1 MKMKRIIL
9 CLLVILC
16 LAAVFPLGA
25 YASTEDTVTGNTES
39 ATEVHNEL
47 TDEDENAIENDT
59 PTSPNV
65 DEYLDPDNEDTVA
78 DLVDEPNPFA
88 VFFEGV
94 KTYATEII
102 SAVTLIASL
111 ILAHAYKSGLTPMIT
126 NALSN
131 LGKLLAGMRDSV
143 SENEKASKE
152 ITEALEARLA
162 AAEETV
168 ERLTAGIEAVS
179 KTMKAEEDS
188 TAEKKRLGEIL
199 TAQIDMMYELFI
211 SSALPEYQ
219 KEAVAERIKEM
230 KEAIADAEQ

>member
-1 MKMKRIIL
+1 MKNTRIIISL
-9 CLLVILC
+9 IVILSL
-16 LAAVFPLGA
+16 LAIFSIGA
-25 YASTEDTVTGNTES
+25 YASNENMTSEVTDST
-39 ATEVHNEL
+39 AEVHSEL
-47 TDEDENAIENDT
+47 VDKNGNGGEIDT
-59 PTSPNV
+59 PTSPTIEESTDLDSESTV
-65 DEYLDPDNEDTVA
+65 DGDVNES
-78 DLVDEPNPFA
+78 NPFA

-102 SAVTLIASL
+102 SALTLIASL
-111 ILAHAYKSGLTPMIT
+111 ILAYAYKSGLTPMIT

-162 AAEETV
+162 MAEETV
-168 ERLTAGIEAVS
+168 DRLTAGIEAVS
-179 KTMKAEEDS
+179 TSIRAEEDS
-188 TAEKKRLGEIL
+188 TAEKKKLGEIL

-219 KEAVAERIKEM
+219 KEAVAERIKQM
-230 KEAIADAEQ
+230 KEAIADVEQ

>member
-1 MKMKRIIL
+1 MKRIIL

-16 LAAVFPLGA
+16 LAAVFPFGA
-25 YASTEDTVTGNTES
+25 CASTEDTVATNTES
-39 ATEVHNEL
+39 TNEVHNEL
-47 TDEDENAIENDT
+47 TDENENADENNA
-59 PTSPNV
+59 PTVPKDDKSS
-65 DEYLDPDNEDTVA
+65 DLDNEDTVA

-111 ILAHAYKSGLTPMIT
+111 ILAYAYKSGLTPMIT

-143 SENEKASKE
+143 SESEKASKK

-162 AAEETV
+162 IAEETV
-168 ERLTAGIEAVS
+168 ERLTAGIETVS

-188 TAEKKRLGEIL
+188 TAEKKKLGEIL
-199 TAQIDMMYELFI
+199 AAQIDMMYELFI

-219 KEAVAERIKEM
+219 KEAVAERIKQM